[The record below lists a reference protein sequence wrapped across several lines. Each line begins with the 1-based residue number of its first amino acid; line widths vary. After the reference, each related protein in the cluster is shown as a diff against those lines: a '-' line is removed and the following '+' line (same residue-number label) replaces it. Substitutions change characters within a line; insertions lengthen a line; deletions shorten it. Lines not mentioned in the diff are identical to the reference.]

1 MLTHSQAVPA
11 RGPGKAGNRR
21 KQANVLLPDLPIVF
35 TAIQSLYMEQLRPF
49 GRIIRKRVGEFA
61 TGVRGTPDVDAK
73 HLLRICQECPLIQVE
88 QEEGGDWSALIVNQP
103 SNFIDCYCPEDAY
116 PLSLWLQLTAY
127 LQCLPEQETF
137 PGGRY
142 ACAVELRTRRLPF
155 LALFTLGQLCH
166 IVQLAIS
173 QKRIFGYL
181 NGLLVPYNRS
191 QTILKEHAAVK
202 GEAHAPTSTA
212 ERLPLVSMD
221 QAKACLMQLLSSVG
235 RNPAT
240 MPLSNVKRLFRSR
253 FGLELSETSLGHAKL
268 CDLLSSDSFKDIC
281 YVRLDWNGYTVVQR
295 ETFDQPCRVKF
306 CEDEPL
312 ALEDLD
318 DAAGAMPRFMQTR
331 QATPGVV
338 LRACVGKA
346 PAYVQNTF
354 IHAKPAPP
362 TPVGDARP
370 RASTMPGDLG
380 SVDRWEEDST
390 ACDTASGEDSAS
402 ADEN

>member
-1 MLTHSQAVPA
+1 M
-11 RGPGKAGNRR
+11 
-21 KQANVLLPDLPIVF
+21 LLPDLPLVF
-35 TAIQSLYMEQLRPF
+35 TAIQSLYVEQLRPF

-61 TGVRGTPDVDAK
+61 TGIRGTPDVDAK
-73 HLLRICQECPLIQVE
+73 HLLRICKECPLIQVE

-103 SNFIDCYCPEDAY
+103 SNFIDCYCPKDVY
-116 PLSLWLQLTAY
+116 PPSLWLHLAAY
-127 LQCLPEQETF
+127 LQALPEQETF

-142 ACAVELRTRRLPF
+142 ACAIELRTRRLPF
-155 LALFTLGQLCH
+155 LSFFTLGQLCH

-181 NGLLVPYNRS
+181 NGLLVPYSRS

-202 GEAHAPTSTA
+202 GEAHVATATA

-221 QAKACLMQLLSSVG
+221 QAKACLMQLLSDVG
-235 RNPAT
+235 CTPAT

-253 FGLELSETSLGHAKL
+253 FRLELSETSLGYAKL

-295 ETFDQPCRVKF
+295 EMLVQREAFDKPGRVKF
-306 CEDEPL
+306 CADEPL
-312 ALEDLD
+312 TLDDLD
-318 DAAGAMPRFMQTR
+318 DASGAMPQLVQR

-338 LRACVGKA
+338 LRACAGEA
-346 PAYVQNTF
+346 PACVQNTF

-362 TPVGDARP
+362 TPVRDARP
-370 RASTMPGDLG
+370 RANTMPGDFG
-380 SVDRWEEDST
+380 GVDRWEEDT
-390 ACDTASGEDSAS
+390 ACDTSSGEDSTS
-402 ADEN
+402 VDEN

>member
-1 MLTHSQAVPA
+1 MLAQRRATPIC
-11 RGPGKAGNRR
+11 GKASSGRR
-21 KQANVLLPDLPIVF
+21 KQPQVLLADMPIVF

-61 TGVRGTPDVDAK
+61 TGARGTPDVDAK

-103 SNFIDCYCPEDAY
+103 SNFIDCYNPEDAY
-116 PLSLWLQLTAY
+116 NPALWLHLSAY
-127 LQCLPEQETF
+127 MQCLPEQETF

-142 ACAVELRTRRLPF
+142 ACAIELRARRLPF
-155 LALFTLGQLCH
+155 LTSYTLGQLCH

-173 QKRIFGYL
+173 QKRILGYL

-191 QTILKEHAAVK
+191 QTVLKEHAAEK
-202 GEAHAPTSTA
+202 GEAHVPPSTV
-212 ERLPLVSMD
+212 ERLPLVSLD
-221 QAKACLMQLLSSVG
+221 QAKACLLQLLSDVG
-235 RNPAT
+235 HSPAT

-281 YVRLDWNGYTVVQR
+281 YVRLDWNGYTVVQS
-295 ETFDQPCRVKF
+295 EPIDQPRRVKF
-306 CEDEPL
+306 CADDPL
-312 ALEDLD
+312 ALDELD
-318 DAAGAMPRFMQTR
+318 DATERVPDLVKSR
-331 QATPGVV
+331 QDTPGGV
-338 LRACVGKA
+338 LRVCAGKV

-354 IHAKPAPP
+354 IHAPPAPP
-362 TPVGDARP
+362 TPVRDARP
-370 RASTMPGDLG
+370 RANTMPGDLG
-380 SVDRWEEDST
+380 SVDPWDEDST
-390 ACDTASGEDSAS
+390 ACDTASSAGSAS

>member
-1 MLTHSQAVPA
+1 MLVQSHTSFAI
-11 RGPGKAGNRR
+11 GSGKAAGQRR
-21 KQANVLLPDLPIVF
+21 KQANVLLPDMPIIF

-73 HLLRICQECPLIQVE
+73 HLLRICKDCLLIRVE
-88 QEEGGDWSALIVNQP
+88 QEDGGDWSALIVNQP
-103 SNFIDCYCPEDAY
+103 SNFIDCYCAEDAY
-116 PLSLWLQLTAY
+116 PPSLWLHLNVY
-127 LQCLPEQETF
+127 LQSLPEQESF

-142 ACAVELRTRRLPF
+142 ACALELRTRRLPF
-155 LALFTLGQLCH
+155 LAQFTLGQLCH

-173 QKRIFGYL
+173 QKRIFGYM

-191 QTILKEHAAVK
+191 QTILKEHAAEK
-202 GEAHAPTSTA
+202 GEAHVPTSTA

-221 QAKACLMQLLSSVG
+221 QAKACLVQLLSDVG

-281 YVRLDWNGYTVVQR
+281 CVRLDWNGYTVVQTKLPDR
-295 ETFDQPCRVKF
+295 PCRVKF
-306 CEDEPL
+306 CADEPL
-312 ALEDLD
+312 AFDDLD
-318 DAAGAMPRFMQTR
+318 EAMPYFVNIR
-331 QATPGVV
+331 QTPGVV
-338 LRACVGKA
+338 LRVCARQV

-354 IHAKPAPP
+354 IHAKLPPP
-362 TPVGDARP
+362 TPERDARP

-380 SVDRWEEDST
+380 SVDRWDKDSS